1 MPEINPSD
9 HNLVQSFTER
19 LSCTED
25 NDEYMNLSQDSTQ
38 KMQTLETLRI
48 RTAGRLGAAE

>member
-1 MPEINPSD
+1 MSEINPSD

-25 NDEYMNLSQDSTQ
+25 NDEYMNLCQDSTQ
-38 KMQTLETLRI
+38 KMQTLETLC
-48 RTAGRLGAAE
+48 RTAGRLGEAE